1 MTIPLYRGT
10 QKFTRFEILR
20 DRHRKMILIGSICLI
35 ITSILAYRKPK
46 ESWPILL
53 LRLFYQIKYGF
64 LGIKETIVD
73 WVNAKHNKNV
83 CLPQTGR
90 IAVVTGGSR
99 GIGMEVVRMLLELD
113 MEVIIACRTPS
124 AGEKIIQ
131 QIRESGVKSG
141 HAKVYKLDNASLES
155 VKQFAAQIK
164 KDYTKIHVLIN
175 NAGIMFTPYTETVDG
190 FEEQWGVNYLSHF
203 LLTILLL
210 PLLKAGSVNNSQ
222 QSSRIVNVSSCA
234 HLLGKINFK
243 DINNK
248 LRFITENAYGQSKLA
263 QVVSTKKLQKLLKE
277 GGYNINVYSVHPG
290 IVCTD
295 LFAHTYISKYKLLLQ
310 FILKNAKQ
318 GATSIVYAAVNKAI
332 ENKGGIYISNC
343 LSSYEHPDALDSSV
357 QDKLMD
363 LSLQQVQHKSVFEY
377 V

>member
-1 MTIPLYRGT
+1 M
-10 QKFTRFEILR
+10 
-20 DRHRKMILIGSICLI
+20 MLIGTICLI
-35 ITSILAYRKPK
+35 LASVLAYRKPK
-46 ESWPILL
+46 ESWPLYL
-53 LRLFYQIKYGF
+53 LRLFYHVKYVYLGF
-64 LGIKETIVD
+64 KETAVD
-73 WVNAKHNKNV
+73 WANAKHNKNV
-83 CLPQTGR
+83 CPPQTGR

-99 GIGMEVVRMLLELD
+99 GIGVEVVKMLLELD

-124 AGEKIIQ
+124 AGEEVIQ
-131 QIRESGVKSG
+131 KIRESGVKSG

-155 VKQFAAQIK
+155 VKQFASQLK
-164 KDYTKIHVLIN
+164 KDYTKINVLIN
-175 NAGIMFTPYTETVDG
+175 NAGIMFPPYTETVDG
-190 FEEQWGVNYLSHF
+190 FEGQWGVNYLSHF

-210 PLLKAGSVNNSQ
+210 PLLKAGSAKNSE

-263 QVVSTKKLQKLLKE
+263 QVISTTKLQKLLKE
-277 GGYNINVYSVHPG
+277 EGYNINVYSVHPG

-295 LFAHTYISKYKLLLQ
+295 LFVHTYAWKYKSLLQ
-310 FILKNAKQ
+310 FILKSPRQ

-332 ENKGGIYISNC
+332 ENKGGVYISNC
-343 LSSYEHPDALDSSV
+343 LPSPEHPDALDSSI

-363 LSLQQVQHKSVFEY
+363 LSLQQIQHKSVFEY

>member
-1 MTIPLYRGT
+1 
-10 QKFTRFEILR
+10 
-20 DRHRKMILIGSICLI
+20 MILIGSVCLI
-35 ITSILAYRKPK
+35 IACALAYRKLE
-46 ESWPILL
+46 ESWLL
-53 LRLFYQIKYGF
+53 SLARLFYLQKYGCLAF
-64 LGIKETIVD
+64 KEIVVD
-73 WVNAKHNKNV
+73 WANAKHNKNV
-83 CLPQTGR
+83 CPPQTGR
-90 IAVVTGGSR
+90 IAIVTGGSR
-99 GIGMEVVRMLLELD
+99 GIGVEVVRMLLELD

-124 AGEKIIQ
+124 AGEKVIK

-164 KDYTKIHVLIN
+164 RDFANIHVLIN
-175 NAGIMFTPYTETVDG
+175 NAGVMCTPYVETADG
-190 FEEQWGVNYLSHF
+190 YEEQWCVNYLSHF

-210 PLLKAGSVNNSQ
+210 PLLKAAGVNNSQ

-234 HLLGKINFK
+234 HLFGEINFN

-248 LRFITENAYGQSKLA
+248 QRFITVNAYAQSKLA
-263 QVVSTKKLQKLLKE
+263 QVVSTTKLQKLLKE
-277 GGYNINVYSVHPG
+277 RGYNINVYSVHPG

-295 LFAHTYISKYKLLLQ
+295 IMVHTIAWSLKSLLS
-310 FILKNAKQ
+310 FILKSPKQ

-332 ENKGGIYISNC
+332 ENKGGVYISNC
-343 LSSYEHPDALDSSV
+343 LPSAENPDAFDSSL

-363 LSLQQVQHKSVFEY
+363 LSLRQVQHKSVFEY

>member
-1 MTIPLYRGT
+1 M
-10 QKFTRFEILR
+10 
-20 DRHRKMILIGSICLI
+20 MLIGSIFLLI
-35 ITSILAYRKPK
+35 ASVLAYRKPK
-46 ESWPILL
+46 ESWPLSL
-53 LRLFYQIKYGF
+53 VRLFYHLKYNY
-64 LGIKETIVD
+64 LGAKEIIID

-83 CLPQTGR
+83 CSPQTGR
-90 IAVVTGGSR
+90 IAIVTGGSR
-99 GIGMEVVRMLLELD
+99 GIGVEVVRMLLELD

-124 AGEKIIQ
+124 AGEKVIE

-164 KDYTKIHVLIN
+164 RDYTEIHVLIN
-175 NAGIMFTPYTETVDG
+175 NAGIMFIPYTETIDG
-190 FEEQWGVNYLSHF
+190 FEGQWGVNYLSHF

-210 PLLKAGSVNNSQ
+210 PLLKAGGVKNSQ

-234 HLLGKINFK
+234 HLLGKINFN
-243 DINNK
+243 DVNNK
-248 LRFITENAYGQSKLA
+248 LRFVTEEAYGQSKLA
-263 QVVSTKKLQKLLKE
+263 QVVSTTKLQNLLKE
-277 GGYNINVYSVHPG
+277 RGYNINVYSVHPG

-295 LFAHTYISKYKLLLQ
+295 LFVHTFIWKYKLLLQ
-310 FILKNAKQ
+310 FIFKNPKQ

-343 LSSYEHPDALDSSV
+343 LPSPQHPDTLDSSV